1 MQAEPLWHRP
11 SSASGGAFKVAET
24 ETIGVRLSL
33 AGKPDMASLGTALHL
48 CIARAGVV
56 GAARTE
62 DVERILTSWSVAHCV
77 DKGAV
82 CAQVASF
89 QEWLVK
95 RWPRCA
101 VYVEVPVEA
110 DGPNGTRIRG
120 RVDLLVDTP
129 EGWVL
134 LDHKSSPGGAAK
146 DDDLLAEYGP
156 QLLSYEHALL
166 CATGKPVVQKWLYLP
181 VAARAVRLS

>member
-1 MQAEPLWHRP
+1 
-11 SSASGGAFKVAET
+11 
-24 ETIGVRLSL
+24 
-33 AGKPDMASLGTALHL
+33 MASLGTALHL

-77 DKGAV
+77 DKGAA
-82 CAQVASF
+82 CAQVTSF

-146 DDDLLAEYGP
+146 DDDLLADYGP